1 MVLLEARAPIS
12 GSVYEVLI
20 YGLPQD
26 IPPLV
31 GEVEHVV
38 LLLLPP
44 VIPPMLL
51 NVSVMLLSINIL
63 PLSGDNTHTVFM
75 DPNIIFHAIG
85 MIDFI
90 NLVVNPVK
98 LLPLVDVVYRLGAVI
113 CIPS

>member
-1 MVLLEARAPIS
+1 MVLLEARAPILC
-12 GSVYEVLI
+12 SVYKVLI
-20 YGLPQD
+20 YRLPQD

-63 PLSGDNTHTVFM
+63 PLSGDNAHTVFM
-75 DPNIIFHAIG
+75 DPHVILPAIV
-85 MIDFI
+85 MVDFI

-98 LLPLVDVVYRLGAVI
+98 LLPLVGIV
-113 CIPS
+113 